1 MTIDYYEATGPDMS
15 ATEKLLVTAR
25 RIELR
30 LAAIEGHLMAA
41 VEAASKLGGAGVQ
54 RHAPPFDPTAV
65 EAAVET
71 YWTKHGRAPHGAL
84 GIVTVGGVATTWRA
98 IDSRLTRSGGG
109 GLVALVRALG
119 MRLDA
124 TPLGVIK
131 QAMLAYRQDHGEW
144 PKPVGSEDASP
155 YFDVRPG
162 VARWPTIERRL
173 YGGHKASGLTGGW
186 TMARL
191 AAEIDRQ
198 EAAAAS
204 PGVDATPR

>member
-1 MTIDYYEATGPDMS
+1 MTIDYYEATEPDMS
-15 ATEKLLVTAR
+15 ATEKLLVTVR

-30 LAAIEGHLMAA
+30 LAAIEGHLTAA
-41 VEAASKLGGAGVQ
+41 VEAASKLGGVQ
-54 RHAPPFDPTAV
+54 RQAPPFDPAAV
-65 EAAVET
+65 EAAAET
-71 YWTKHGRAPHGAL
+71 HWAKHGRAPHGAL

-131 QAMLAYRQDHGEW
+131 QAMIAYRQDHGEW

-162 VARWPTIERRL
+162 VARWATIEARL
-173 YGGHKASGLTGGW
+173 YGGHKASWLTGGW
-186 TMARL
+186 TLARL

-198 EAAAAS
+198 EAADAS